1 VSRGCHSMPRCRR
14 PETRVRSASLFFSP
28 GSVSGAR
35 SNSII
40 IPPAVMPLR
49 IRERANK
56 CIIHPCGIMK
66 ARARERSH
74 YHERMDGRSPCESL
88 LIRSLCSF
96 ECRKRTRETF
106 AICFLL
112 VCVHVYILQLPER
125 VFGRASHRLNEH

>member
-1 VSRGCHSMPRCRR
+1 MPFYAAPPPSRDAESRTRR
-14 PETRVRSASLFFSP
+14 FFSL
-28 GSVSGAR
+28 GRLGAR

-88 LIRSLCSF
+88 LIRSVCSF
-96 ECRKRTRETF
+96 ECRKRTRETLRF
-106 AICFLL
+106 VFSSYVRTCGTYTSYG
-112 VCVHVYILQLPER
+112 CPESFWTR
-125 VFGRASHRLNEH
+125 FTPI